1 MLLDY
6 DDMLDHV
13 RNTLE
18 DNNKRRPNNPNHQF
32 RDRFMHTKRV
42 VAWSKRLMTDYKDLN
57 QEVIITSCI
66 FHDVGYAFDKKDHAI
81 YSAKIFVDYANAHGF
96 DRNFIKEV
104 EWIILNHSD
113 KSLLKTT
120 DNHNFII
127 VLEADLLDEEGALG
141 IFWDLLAAGKK
152 NSTSYYQALEELD
165 KHSLH
170 ILNQDIMVSKSARYF
185 WSEKKELVRDF
196 MDQIRADL
204 FLEE

>member
-1 MLLDY
+1 MVLDY

-13 RNTLE
+13 RNVLE

-42 VAWSKRLMTDYKDLN
+42 VAWSKRLLTDFKDLD
-57 QEVIITSCI
+57 EKVITTACI
-66 FHDVGYAFDKKDHAI
+66 FHDAGYAFSKEDHAL
-81 YSAKIFVDYANAHGF
+81 YSAKIFNEYACAHGF
-96 DRNFIKEV
+96 DQKFKKDV

-113 KSLLKTT
+113 KSLLKKT

-141 IFWDLLAAGKK
+141 ILWDLLAAGKK
-152 NSTSYYQALEELD
+152 NASSYYQALEELE

-170 ILNQDIMVSKSARYF
+170 ILNQDLMVTNNARYY